1 MFRPGQKWTPE
12 EIKRMADAKKGVKRI
27 PFSEETRKKM
37 SEAKKG
43 KKRPPF
49 SEEWK
54 DKIRQARYRY
64 LEKKRQNN
72 DKD

>member
-1 MFRPGQKWTPE
+1 MFRPGQKWTSE
-12 EIKRMADAKKGVKRI
+12 ELKRMSEAKMRVKRI
-27 PFSEETRKKM
+27 PFSPETRRKM

-49 SEEWK
+49 SPEWK
-54 DKIRQARYRY
+54 EKIRQSLLKT
-64 LEKKRQNN
+64 LEKKKQNN